1 MKLSLF
7 AAIQDLK
14 SCLQPLLFFQ
24 LLIKFPF
31 LEFELPVIERP
42 TNKKTSITSFKNYRL
57 HDFKLIF

>member
-7 AAIQDLK
+7 AAIQNLK
-14 SCLQPLLFFQ
+14 SRLQPLLFFK
-24 LLIKFPF
+24 LLIKFSF
-31 LEFELPVIERP
+31 LELELPVIERP